1 MSIKDYHNLELEPYV
16 ADEVV
21 KKQYKYLALK
31 YHPDKNNS
39 PEATEKF
46 KVISQSYN
54 NITNKQTH
62 HASASANA
70 SNIIISNHFFNLFSN
85 MSMHDTHEINN
96 DPLLFNNYTSTT
108 IKIVNGMKITKT
120 TQVING
126 IIKTSTTITQI

>member
-1 MSIKDYHNLELEPYV
+1 MSIKDYQNLELEPYV
-16 ADEVV
+16 SDEVV
-21 KKQYKYLALK
+21 KKQYKHLALK

-54 NITNKQTH
+54 NITNKQTLD
-62 HASASANA
+62 ASA
-70 SNIIISNHFFNLFSN
+70 SNIIINNHFFNLFSN
-85 MSMHDTHEINN
+85 MSMHEINN
-96 DPLLFNNYTSTT
+96 EPLLFNNNYTSTT

-126 IIKTSTTITQI
+126 IVKTSTTITQI

>member
-21 KKQYKYLALK
+21 KKQYKHLALK

-39 PEATEKF
+39 SEATEKF
-46 KVISQSYN
+46 KLISQSYN
-54 NITNKQTH
+54 NIINKQTH
-62 HASASANA
+62 DASA
-70 SNIIISNHFFNLFSN
+70 SNIIINNHFFNLFSN
-85 MSMHDTHEINN
+85 MSMHERNN
-96 DPLLFNNYTSTT
+96 EPLLFNNNYTSTT

-126 IIKTSTTITQI
+126 IVKTSTTITQI